1 MNAKLSDAQILA
13 NEQFFTKT
21 INSLHEGGIYG
32 WPAISEVFTL
42 QSGKLCGTD
51 RGLAHARLIVSETF
65 FTNHFAKL

>member
-32 WPAISEVFTL
+32 WPAINEVFTI
-42 QSGKLCGTD
+42 SDGKLCGSD
-51 RGLAHARLIVSETF
+51 RGLHCAKHIVSETF